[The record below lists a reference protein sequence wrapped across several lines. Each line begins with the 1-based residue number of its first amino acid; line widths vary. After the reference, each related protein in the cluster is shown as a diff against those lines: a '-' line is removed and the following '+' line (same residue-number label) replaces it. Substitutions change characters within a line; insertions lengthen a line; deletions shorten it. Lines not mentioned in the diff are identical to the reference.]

1 MDIIKLARDEAHKRF
16 EKSFSNN
23 NQNQQSINPNI
34 RAAIYLTVAK
44 TGNQEAFGQLKSV
57 ISLNI
62 QVFKRNYSSQMVL
75 INLIKIFSILTLS

>member
-44 TGNQEAFGQLKSV
+44 TGNQQIFDKIKSV
-57 ISLNI
+57 S
-62 QVFKRNYSSQMVL
+62 F
-75 INLIKIFSILTLS
+75 